1 MSFGDG
7 MKRRVLGKG
16 TLDIDGLPR
25 FESLLHVE
33 GLKANLIS
41 ISQLCDQNLF
51 VKFTKNTCKVFNS
64 FEECVM
70 EGAKSSNNYYKLLHP
85 HMCCSWYI
93 QGRLNCESY

>member
-16 TLDIDGLPR
+16 TLNNDGLLR
-25 FESLLHVE
+25 LNSVLHVK

-51 VKFTKNTCKVFNS
+51 VKFTKNNCKVFNT
-64 FEECVM
+64 FEKCVM
-70 EGAKSSNNYYKLLHP
+70 E
-85 HMCCSWYI
+85 
-93 QGRLNCESY
+93 